1 MRGCPLSKSAALGHD
16 QTSAQQC
23 PPGAAK
29 RFSEPRESE
38 CELATGIV
46 GRRIGGRT
54 TSNAPAT
61 FQLSRREHIY
71 RKKTALVR
79 ESAVDSSLQTR
90 RYLLS
95 INMCLSDDFYFDSE
109 EMS

>member
-1 MRGCPLSKSAALGHD
+1 MI
-16 QTSAQQC
+16 TSAQQC

-29 RFSEPRESE
+29 RFSEPRDSE

-46 GRRIGGRT
+46 GRQIGGRT
-54 TSNAPAT
+54 ST
-61 FQLSRREHIY
+61 FQLSRRGDIC
-71 RKKTALVR
+71 RKETVLVR
-79 ESAVDSSLQTR
+79 GSAVDSSLQTR

-95 INMCLSDDFYFDSE
+95 INMCLSEFYFDSE